1 MFDFGL
7 LTIFSTD
14 SPNSATQVDC
24 LSGLASC
31 ANIFLSDLTL
41 TRVERLCLSRNT

>member
-31 ANIFLSDLTL
+31 AKHFFVRSNLDPGREAVFI
-41 TRVERLCLSRNT
+41 